1 MINLGKF
8 HRSIGVP
15 SDYFGAMGPIFL
27 ETIEPSLVKQGMWDE
42 ETQDAWLFLFAHI
55 TRVMTHGHVYAHLD
69 TSTNSEIRPRSK
81 SFFSS
86 V

>member
-1 MINLGKF
+1 MIDLGKF

-42 ETQDAWLFLFAHI
+42 DTQDAWLFLFGYMA
-55 TRVMTHGHVYAHLD
+55 RVMRHGHM
-69 TSTNSEIRPRSK
+69 TTGK
-81 SFFSS
+81 Q
-86 V
+86 